1 MMKINRY
8 LWYFLYI
15 IPGPLLGIVFFI
27 GCLMLIGRVVPGLLR
42 MAGNNPAVQLVSLV
56 LLIAG
61 ALGSIALVRNVL
73 FEHLF
78 VPVCPSCC
86 GRLNL
91 TRPRSVS
98 FRCNT
103 CGWNNE

>member
-8 LWYFLYI
+8 LWYILYI

-27 GCLMLIGRVVPGLLR
+27 GGLMLIGRVVPGLLR

-78 VPVCPSCC
+78 IPVCPKCQ
-86 GRLNL
+86 GLL
-91 TRPRSVS
+91 KLILPRSVS
-98 FRCNT
+98 FRCT
-103 CGWNNE
+103 ECDWYNE